1 MIRNPVIR
9 GFAPDPSAVRAG
21 DYYYIANSTFEWF
34 PGVRLHRSRDL
45 ETWTEV
51 RPPLRRATQ
60 LDMRGDPNSGGVWAP
75 DISAKD
81 GVFYLVY
88 TDVKSKHATWYNTP
102 NYVVWT
108 DDIEG
113 DWSDPVYLNSS
124 GFDPALFHDDD
135 GRTWLVNM
143 KNGFGGILLQEF
155 SVEEKKLVGEIRNVY
170 PGSGAGYT
178 EGPHIYKRN
187 GMYYLLVAEG
197 GTGLMHRVTV
207 ARSESLFG
215 PYETM
220 PSGPLV
226 TSCDDATLS
235 LQKAGHGDLFEA
247 ANGDWY
253 VCFLCSRPVAGNL
266 KSVLGRE
273 TAIEK
278 IVWRDD
284 GWPELARGGHNPG
297 PATADARHDYR
308 DDFDSRELDFGWK
321 SLRFPLGADASL
333 SVRKGFLALAGRE
346 SIYSNHRVTL
356 LARKQE
362 SLVATTSA
370 ALEFESECAEQIAGI
385 AYMYDNMHFYLLA
398 KSKRSDGKAT
408 LSLYEYNALKP
419 IKTCEEE
426 IPEGRIELSVRT
438 DSVRAQ
444 FSYRMCGV
452 TAGVAASACS
462 SAGSS
467 IDGWKAIGPALDVA
481 PLSDEEAR
489 GFTGAHFALYCH
501 DLTGRGKQAFFDYFS
516 ALSV

>member
-21 DYYYIANSTFEWF
+21 DFYYIANSTFEWF

-45 ETWTEV
+45 ETWEEI
-51 RPPLRRATQ
+51 RPPLRRTNQ

-75 DISAKD
+75 DISLKD
-81 GVFYLVY
+81 GVFYLAY

-108 DDIEG
+108 DDAEG
-113 DWSDPVYLNSS
+113 EWSEPVYLNSS
-124 GFDPALFHDDD
+124 GFDPSLFHDDE

-143 KNGFGGILLQEF
+143 KNGFGGILVQEF
-155 SVEEKKLVGEIRNVY
+155 DVREKRLVGEIYNIY
-170 PGSGAGYT
+170 PGSGASYT

-187 GMYYLLVAEG
+187 GMYYLVVAEG

-207 ARSESLFG
+207 ARSERLVG

-220 PSGPLV
+220 PTGPLL

-253 VCFLCSRPVAGNL
+253 VCFLCSRPVAGTH
-266 KSVLGRE
+266 KCVLGRE

-284 GWPELARGGHNPG
+284 GWPELARGGHHPG
-297 PATADARHDYR
+297 PATGDPRVDYR
-308 DDFDSRELDFGWK
+308 DDFDEAELDFGWK
-321 SLRFPLGADASL
+321 SLRAPLGDDASL
-333 SVRKGFLALAGRE
+333 SSRKGFLALAGRE
-346 SIYSNHRVTL
+346 SIYSNHRVSL

-362 SLVATTSA
+362 SIVETVTT
-370 ALEFESECAEQIAGI
+370 ALEFESECAEQCAGL
-385 AYMYDNMHFYLLA
+385 AYMYDNAHFYLLA
-398 KSKRSDGKAT
+398 KTKDSDGNAA
-408 LSLYEYNALKP
+408 LALIDYNAPKPLKTYQE
-419 IKTCEEE
+419 K
-426 IPEGRIELSVRT
+426 IPDGRVELSVRT
-438 DSVRAQ
+438 DGARAR
-444 FSYRMCGV
+444 FTYRAAD
-452 TAGVAASACS
+452 AGWKEIGPELDASA
-462 SAGSS
+462 
-467 IDGWKAIGPALDVA
+467 
-481 PLSDEEAR
+481 LSDEDAR

-501 DLTGRGKQAFFDYFS
+501 DLTGRGHMAYFDYFS